1 MSPALSD
8 LPVRKVVKALESVG
22 FSHVRTKGSHA
33 VYRNREG
40 RVAVIPQHGVV
51 KRGTLAS
58 RVDSA
63 TGGPDLCRVRARVR
77 LNAALGHPTPDFPPQ
92 SLQLSLQCIQ
102 LGVGDAD
109 QFVRFG
115 ARVAPSVL
123 DQAQAER

>member
-1 MSPALSD
+1 MSRVKAHEALSQPLRWTVQRTIFHLLD
-8 LPVRKVVKALESVG
+8 EPVPASICCHEVPGK
-22 FSHVRTKGSHA
+22 RTRRSLTYAHA
-33 VYRNREG
+33 S
-40 RVAVIPQHGVV
+40 ASP
-51 KRGTLAS
+51 S
-58 RVDSA
+58 RVYAGASSP
-63 TGGPDLCRVRARVR
+63 GPGVR
-77 LNAALGHPTPDFPPQ
+77 LSAALGHPTPDFPPQ